1 VGISLAIR
9 TDLAWPSHL
18 VLVRHGESAGNVARD
33 AAEAGGLDLIDV
45 AQRDMDVALS
55 DRGREQAA
63 AVGRWLRDADE
74 KMRPQHSISSPYV
87 RAQDTARIALDAAGC
102 DDLRVRVDERL
113 REREFGILDRLT
125 RRGIEAR
132 FPEQAAA
139 RSLLG
144 KFYHRP
150 PGGES
155 WCDVAL
161 RLRSFIDTLG
171 REYAGE
177 SVMVISHQ
185 VVILVFRYLL
195 EELTE
200 QEILAIDREAEV
212 ANCSVTVY
220 ELDDSSGPHGAMRR
234 VLYNCVDHLPAPR
247 LITAEPDAP
256 VAPR

>member
-1 VGISLAIR
+1 MSSHAAAQA
-9 TDLAWPSHL
+9 AWPARL

-33 AAEAGGLDLIDV
+33 AAEAGGLAMIDV

-63 AVGRWLRDADE
+63 AVGRWLIAVDDGT
-74 KMRPQHSISSPYV
+74 RPAHSISSPYV
-87 RAQDTARIALDAAGC
+87 RAQDTARLALDAAGC
-102 DDLRVRVDERL
+102 DEVTVRIDERL

-125 RRGIEAR
+125 KRGIEDR

-139 RSLLG
+139 RALVG

-177 SVMVISHQ
+177 SVMVVTHQ
-185 VVILVFRYLL
+185 VVILMFRYLL

-200 QEILAIDREAEV
+200 QEILAIDRQAEV

-220 ELDDSSGPHGAMRR
+220 ELDDTRGPHGGMRR
-234 VLYNCVDHLPAPR
+234 VLYNCIDHLAAPR
-247 LITAEPDAP
+247 LVTAEPDAP